1 MKELNLQNFIEE
13 SGLLK
18 EVEKITTI
26 KVNGLPN
33 KEDIMKEFKGA
44 FLDYFSDID
53 GKILEKYS
61 EVLESYDILV
71 NPKKSVINTTLYVI
85 ITKRCMKTICFSDKV
100 LVLNG
105 IITLV
110 NVKEAYAKNNSIVK
124 FEGNSDCY
132 IKALDKSIVTISGK
146 ATGYFYDESRG
157 IAKGNSYAYFENSGN
172 YGENIVTDSAK
183 ATACGDRKTLCLEKS
198 FCKFKKD
205 GYRGTLYDESTAI
218 AEDGAII
225 SCFDKAK
232 ATGKDISTIYAYKNS
247 SIELKDF
254 SRCFLNEN
262 AKVEAEDTTV
272 VYVRNSIITRNE
284 ETPTAIMKGDSVI
297 FIEEGIN
304 KEKIV
309 LKGEST
315 SIVYKI

>member
-1 MKELNLQNFIEE
+1 MKELSLQNFIEE

-18 EVEKITTI
+18 EVKKITTI
-26 KVNGLPN
+26 KVNGLPS
-33 KEDIMKEFKGA
+33 KEDIMKEFKEA

-61 EVLESYDILV
+61 KVLESYDILV

-85 ITKRCMKTICFSDKV
+85 ITKECMKTILFSDKV

-105 IITLV
+105 TITLV

-124 FEGNSDCY
+124 FEGNSDCH

-146 ATGYFYDESRG
+146 ATGHFYNESRG

-205 GYRGTLYDESTAI
+205 GYRGTIYDEATAI
-218 AEDGAII
+218 AEEGAII
-225 SCFDKAK
+225 SCFDKTK
-232 ATGKDISTIYAYKNS
+232 AVGRDASTIYAYENS

-262 AKVEAEDTTV
+262 AKVEAKDTSV
-272 VYVRNSIITRNE
+272 VYARTSIISKDGE
-284 ETPTAIMKGDSVI
+284 IPTAIMNGNSVI
-297 FIEEGIN
+297 FIEKGVN

-309 LKGEST
+309 LKDITT
-315 SIVYKI
+315 SITYEQ